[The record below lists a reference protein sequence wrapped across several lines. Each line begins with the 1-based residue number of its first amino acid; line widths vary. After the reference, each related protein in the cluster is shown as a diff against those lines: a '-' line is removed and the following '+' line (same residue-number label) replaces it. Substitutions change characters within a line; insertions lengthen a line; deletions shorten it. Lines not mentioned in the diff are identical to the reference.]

1 MARKRIASIAAAAS
15 AAALMT
21 VAGATSA
28 HAEGVGVGGGG
39 RPVTREPNMPTTWT
53 FAAGE
58 VCPFKTTIVDLVNQT
73 TTLVFP
79 NGESRGS
86 GRLVEKITNDE
97 TGKTVT
103 RNISGPGASTY
114 GPNGEW
120 ILTLTG
126 SSIFWAY
133 DGTDTTGKVGKG
145 LFIGHGPLVY
155 VDLMLVKAPP
165 SFENLCDTVG

>member
-1 MARKRIASIAAAAS
+1 MARKRIASMAAAAS

-21 VAGATSA
+21 VAGAISA
-28 HAEGVGVGGGG
+28 SAEGVGVGGGG
-39 RPVTREPNMPTTWT
+39 KPVTREPNMPTSWT

-58 VCPFKTTIVDLVNQT
+58 VCPFKTEIVDIVNQT

-86 GRLVEKITNDE
+86 GRLVERITNLE

-133 DGTDTTGKVGKG
+133 DGTDATGTLGKG
-145 LFIGHGPLVY
+145 LFIGHGTLRY
-155 VDLMLVKAPP
+155 VDLILVKAPP
-165 SFENLCDTVG
+165 NYENLCETVG

>member
-1 MARKRIASIAAAAS
+1 MGRKRIASIAAAAS

-21 VAGATSA
+21 AVGANSA

-58 VCPFKTTIVDLVNQT
+58 VCPFKTTIVDIVNQT

-79 NGESRGS
+79 NGESRGT
-86 GRLVEKITNDE
+86 GRLVERITNVD
-97 TGKTVT
+97 TGKSVT

-133 DGTDTTGKVGKG
+133 DGTDATGTVGKG

-155 VDLMLVKAPP
+155 VDLILVQAPP
-165 SFENLCDTVG
+165 SYENLCETVG

>member
-21 VAGATSA
+21 AVGAISA
-28 HAEGVGVGGGG
+28 HAGGVGVGGGG

-58 VCPFKTTIVDLVNQT
+58 VCPFKTTIVDIVNQT

-79 NGESRGS
+79 NGESRGT
-86 GRLVEKITNDE
+86 GRLVERITNVD
-97 TGKTVT
+97 TGKSVT

-133 DGTDTTGKVGKG
+133 DGTDATGTVGKG

-155 VDLMLVKAPP
+155 VDLILVQAPP
-165 SFENLCDTVG
+165 SYENLCETVG

>member
-1 MARKRIASIAAAAS
+1 MGRKRIASIAAAAS

-21 VAGATSA
+21 AVGAISA

-58 VCPFKTTIVDLVNQT
+58 VCPFKTTIVDIVNQT

-79 NGESRGS
+79 NGESRGN
-86 GRLVEKITNDE
+86 GRLVERITNVD

-133 DGTDTTGKVGKG
+133 DGTDATGTVGKG

-155 VDLMLVKAPP
+155 VDLILVQAPP
-165 SFENLCDTVG
+165 SYENLCETVG